1 MQHQQVGDVER
12 VLGEAPVREQVV
24 VEADEGQVGEAL
36 EVPAGDGLDSV
47 AVQVELVDGGGHL
60 GGHLPQGVVGQVELH
75 EVLEALEG
83 VGLEDAVTQLV
94 VLQVQQQEVLQLAED
109 PGRDPGDLVLAQPQ
123 LLQVPGQGCGHLFQL
138 VLLHV
143 EERQAGELLQHPLV
157 HLSNPVV
164 VQVDPP
170 QARGIL
176 EGLHRELSDEVVL
189 EIEVMDAG
197 RDDGDLPE
205 VAAVAVEGGREVG
218 GAVALPGTVRKDRRG
233 PWGQR
238 GRQVGRL
245 RWLIG
250 LRKAG
255 CGPESGSGPGPR
267 SGSRSSCW
275 LALGR

>member
-12 VLGEAPVREQVV
+12 VLGEAPVRELVV

-60 GGHLPQGVVGQVELH
+60 GGHLPQGVVGQIELH
-75 EVLEALEG
+75 EVLEALKG
-83 VGLEDAVTQLV
+83 VGLEDAVAQLV
-94 VLQVQQQEVLQLAED
+94 VLQVQQQQVLQLAED

-123 LLQVPGQGCGHLFQL
+123 LLQVPGQCRGHLFEL

-143 EERQAGELLQHPLV
+143 KEHQAGEFLQHPLV
-157 HLSNPVV
+157 QLSDPVV

-170 QARGIL
+170 QARGVL
-176 EGLHRELSDEVVL
+176 EGLHWELSDEVVL
-189 EIEVMDAG
+189 QIEVMDAG
-197 RDDGDLPE
+197 WDDRDLSE
-205 VAAVAVEGGREVG
+205 VATVTVEGGWEVR
-218 GAVALPGTVRKDRRG
+218 GAVALPGTVRKDG
-233 PWGQR
+233 WGAGGEG
-238 GRQVGRL
+238 GRQVCRL